1 MIEKS
6 YFLLSLLQ
14 AGLAQNWK
22 INIPPRVTAQEGS
35 CAWIPCHYSY
45 PSHLASQTRIGI
57 WYQGKDSIAFHSKHH
72 EKMLQRFRN
81 RTWLLGDLKGGDCS
95 LIINNIIREDA
106 GSYHLRIE
114 FDNVNSYSYSSATNL
129 HISDFTDKPM
139 IFPVEIIAGKR
150 VNLRCTFNTTCN
162 GTAPALTWDTPIAV
176 PGSVSNTVTQNGVTL
191 TYTTVLS
198 LIPSPRHQGQTLT
211 CRVSYPTVSSEQ
223 TFVLTVQYPP
233 QNLSVASLNVM
244 KDSLINIIE
253 GNSAVIICSVKSLPA
268 SNLTWRHL
276 NVTVNRTHSNNELWL
291 EIPHITHR
299 ETGDYQ
305 CVAEN
310 EHGAVE
316 GSITITVEYTP
327 RNLVITSIHV
337 IKDSSIGVIE
347 GHSAVIICS
356 VESSP
361 ASNLMWRHLNVS
373 VNRTSSSN
381 ELWLKIPH
389 ITYRETGVYQ
399 CVAENE
405 HGAVEGSI
413 TITVEYSSIGVIEGH
428 SAVIICSV
436 ESSPAS
442 NLMWRHL
449 NVTVNR
455 TSSSNELWLKIPH
468 ITYRETGVYQ
478 CVAENEH
485 GTVEDSITITVKSQH
500 FSAWKEGLLGAGI
513 ILIVGLSGFFIF
525 KCVRKVKS
533 TERSRTDTSREQSDK
548 SRERKKM
555 KQENEAKYGVSA
567 CQCPTYESCERD
579 WALRSHKSKVEEVK
593 SNHNVHVHQKDD
605 LYANCNFD
613 DEAVYA
619 NT

>member
-22 INIPPRVTAQEGS
+22 INIPPQVTAQEGS
-35 CAWIPCHYSY
+35 CARIPCHYSY

-57 WYQGKDSIAFHSKHH
+57 WYQGKDSVAFHSEHH
-72 EKMLQRFRN
+72 EKMLQRFRT
-81 RTWLLGDLKGGDCS
+81 RTWLSGHLKDGDCS

-114 FDNVNSYSYSSATNL
+114 FDNVNSYSYFPATNL
-129 HISDFTDKPM
+129 HISDFTEKP
-139 IFPVEIIAGKR
+139 IIIPVEIIAEKR

-162 GTAPALTWDTPIAV
+162 GTAPVLAWDTPTAV

-191 TYTTVLS
+191 TYTSVLS

-211 CRVSYPTVSSEQ
+211 CRVRYPTVSSEQ

-233 QNLSVASLNVM
+233 RNLSVASLNVM

-276 NVTVNRTHSNNELWL
+276 NVTVNRTSSSNELWL
-291 EIPHITHR
+291 EIPHITYR

-310 EHGAVE
+310 EHGSVE
-316 GSITITVEYTP
+316 GSITITVDHTP

-337 IKDSSIGVIE
+337 IKDSSISVIE

-356 VESSP
+356 VKSSP
-361 ASNLMWRHLNVS
+361 ASNL
-373 VNRTSSSN
+373 
-381 ELWLKIPH
+381 I
-389 ITYRETGVYQ
+389 
-399 CVAENE
+399 
-405 HGAVEGSI
+405 
-413 TITVEYSSIGVIEGH
+413 
-428 SAVIICSV
+428 
-436 ESSPAS
+436 
-442 NLMWRHL
+442 WRHL

-455 TSSSNELWLKIPH
+455 TRSSNELWLEIPH
-468 ITYRETGVYQ
+468 ITYRETGDYQ

-485 GTVEDSITITVKSQH
+485 GTVEDSITISVKSRN
-500 FSAWKEGLLGAGI
+500 FSAWKAGLLGAGI
-513 ILIVGLSGFFIF
+513 ILIVGLSAFFIF

-533 TERSRTDTSREQSDK
+533 TERNQTDTAREQSDK
-548 SRERKKM
+548 SRR
-555 KQENEAKYGVSA
+555 
-567 CQCPTYESCERD
+567 
-579 WALRSHKSKVEEVK
+579 KVEEVK

-605 LYANCNFD
+605 LYANCNYD

-619 NT
+619 NI